1 VTLASITLPAVSG
14 PPEPGPADF
23 DLPDIFNVAEFGV
36 TKPMLLVAL
45 SVVIIVALF
54 YSMARPA
61 AVVPGRL
68 QFAGELVYGFV
79 RNGIA
84 RENIGSHDFKK
95 FVPFLFSLFL
105 FVLVNNFY
113 GLIPVVQFPSMSH
126 IGYPLAIAVLAWLV
140 YNGAGIA
147 KKGFFGY
154 LKHETV
160 PAGMKGPI
168 LLLLVPLEFL
178 SNILLR
184 PVTLTLRLF
193 ATMFAGHL
201 LVILFA
207 LGGEYLLLH
216 SDPVL
221 NKVAGVFSVVLAI
234 GISFLEILIM
244 FLQAYVFTLLTS
256 MYISEAIADE
266 H

>member
-1 VTLASITLPAVSG
+1 VTLASITLPAASG
-14 PPEPGPADF
+14 PPSPGPADF
-23 DLPDIFNVAEFGV
+23 DLPGIFGSEV
-36 TKPMLLVAL
+36 TKPMVLVAL

-54 YSMARPA
+54 YAMARPA

-84 RENIGSHDFKK
+84 RENIGSHDFQK

-113 GLIPVVQFPSMSH
+113 GIIPLIQFPSMSH
-126 IGYPLAIAVLAWLV
+126 IGYPLSIAVLAWLV

-147 KKGFFGY
+147 RKGFFGY

-201 LVILFA
+201 LVILFS

-216 SDPVL
+216 SDPLL

>member
-1 VTLASITLPAVSG
+1 MTLALTTLTSSEK
-14 PPEPGPADF
+14 PPSPGPADF
-23 DLPDIFNVAEFGV
+23 DLPGIFGTDV
-36 TKPMLLVAL
+36 TKPMVLVVL
-45 SVVIIVALF
+45 SGVLIVSLF
-54 YSMARPA
+54 YMLARPA
-61 AVVPGRL
+61 AVVPGRA

-84 RENIGSHDFKK
+84 RENIGSHDFQK
-95 FVPFLFSLFL
+95 FVPFLFSLFT

-113 GLIPVVQFPSMSH
+113 GIIPLIQFPTMSH
-126 IGYPLAIAVLAWLV
+126 IGYPLSIAVLAWLV
-140 YNGAGIA
+140 YNGAGIK

-201 LVILFA
+201 LVILFS

-216 SDPVL
+216 SDPLL

-244 FLQAYVFTLLTS
+244 FLQAYLFTLLTS